1 MLPGTENK
9 IEDSFCYW
17 MVPACYLSNR
27 SGTQYSWPRPVPLC
41 LSQNFILMKWGC
53 SCSPELEVK
62 QFLRI
67 LFICW
72 KSHGG
77 GTGLTATLRSARVA
91 AARDMR
97 RCSGEVWGSL
107 TLRDGASPF
116 WSQAGFSLHAP
127 NQLSNV
133 NLFSLNYL
141 HGWSEQQKIRVLS
154 KCSLMLKNEWLL
166 TLKRSSVAGSY
177 LESCLISHKL
187 SKLIRWGAENI

>member
-17 MVPACYLSNR
+17 MVPACYLSNC
-27 SGTQYSWPRPVPLC
+27 SGTQYSWPCPVPLC

-72 KSHGG
+72 KSHGRG
-77 GTGLTATLRSARVA
+77 
-91 AARDMR
+91 
-97 RCSGEVWGSL
+97 RCSAALRLLQPAICADARSNCSEVWGSL
-107 TLRDGASPF
+107 TLRDGVSPF
-116 WSQAGFSLHAP
+116 WSQDGFSLHAP

-141 HGWSEQQKIRVLS
+141 HGWSEQQRIRVLS
-154 KCSLMLKNEWLL
+154 KCSLMLNNVLLWL
-166 TLKRSSVAGSY
+166 
-177 LESCLISHKL
+177 
-187 SKLIRWGAENI
+187 